1 MEEILTF
8 IQENTIISA
17 IILIL
22 LLTVLILI
30 VALVQQNR
38 RYQEATTPKFGF
50 LGKPLYTF
58 FAFALFAGGIG
69 FAWFVSNQGGTIGD
83 SLAGDRITVQ
93 IDAAVINPST
103 RNYQFRVTP
112 TANGTLW
119 GPYTYDAYWNFENA
133 DGTTSTALENGLT
146 KDNIGGVVKKLPSG
160 VNKIKVNV
168 FVEDKNVTDEIEVT
182 VP

>member
-8 IQENTIISA
+8 VQENSVISV

-22 LLTVLILI
+22 LLTVLILV
-30 VALVQQNR
+30 VALIQQNK
-38 RYQEATTPKFGF
+38 RYQQAIAPKFGF
-50 LGKPLYTF
+50 MGKPLYSF
-58 FAFALFAGGIG
+58 LAFALFAGGIS
-69 FAWFVSNQGGTIGD
+69 FALFVSNQDGTIGD
-83 SLAGDRITVQ
+83 SLAGNRITVE

-103 RNYQFRVTP
+103 RSYQFRVTP
-112 TANGTLW
+112 TASGTEW
-119 GPYTYDAYWNFENA
+119 GPYTYDVYWNFENA
-133 DGTTSTALENGLT
+133 DGTTTTALENGLT